1 MDERPSV
8 ADIPERLYQALGPD
22 AFSLVSV
29 WIEDARQARDPEGVR
44 FWSGVAEMLMMA
56 PETPPESAG
65 ERTSRPLWWFMQ
77 RIEYYRHR
85 AMEAEQKAA
94 GPVTDAVRR
103 DMIDLAIR
111 WRELAV
117 QADLLARGP
126 DPAHAPAAR
135 DAKEAAASEADPA
148 VVMEPAE
155 STSGG

>member
-1 MDERPSV
+1 MNERPSV
-8 ADIPERLYQALGPD
+8 TDIPERLYQALGPD
-22 AFSLVSV
+22 AFTLVSV
-29 WIEDARQARDPEGVR
+29 WIEEARQASDPEGVR

-56 PETPPESAG
+56 PEAPPDSAG
-65 ERTSRPLWWFMQ
+65 EPTSRPLWWFMQ

-126 DPAHAPAAR
+126 GPARAPAPA
-135 DAKEAAASEADPA
+135 EANGAANPA
-148 VVMEPAE
+148 TLMEPAD
-155 STSGG
+155 SASGG